1 MKKLLVLAA
10 MFWMIAMPAQARIMV
25 ETDQCL

>member
-1 MKKLLVLAA
+1 MKKLLALVA

-25 ETDQCL
+25 EADQPV